1 MYRHT
6 FYLIC
11 DERISV
17 YCNNPD
23 LPRVKYGDQ
32 TVVYVVDTEDERY
45 TIPVMSVLYVKTEFC
60 EGIPKSIDKGKSQ

>member
-1 MYRHT
+1 MYQHT

-11 DERISV
+11 DESFSV
-17 YCNNPD
+17 YSKNAD

-32 TVVYVVDTEDERY
+32 TVVYVVDTEGERY

-60 EGIPKSIDKGKSQ
+60 GEISKSIDKGKSQ